1 MLKFV
6 LKVDHSNDK
15 PNSPTIIQQLN
26 TNYMQIPITQ
36 KSATI
41 INRSNPQPNIQNNI
55 RGQQHQTIRSV
66 ILPQNYRTAMVSNPR
81 RGLDYRFVLKP
92 LNLPPQVNKIF

>member
-15 PNSPTIIQQLN
+15 PNSPAVIQQLN
-26 TNYMQIPITQ
+26 TNYMQIPIAQ

-41 INRSNPQPNIQNNI
+41 LNRNNPQPNIQNNI
-55 RGQQHQTIRSV
+55 RGQQHQTMRSV
-66 ILPQNYRTAMVSNPR
+66 ILPPNYRAAMVSNPL
-81 RGLDYRFVLKP
+81 RGLDYRLVLRP
-92 LNLPPQVNKIF
+92 LNLPPQVSKMF